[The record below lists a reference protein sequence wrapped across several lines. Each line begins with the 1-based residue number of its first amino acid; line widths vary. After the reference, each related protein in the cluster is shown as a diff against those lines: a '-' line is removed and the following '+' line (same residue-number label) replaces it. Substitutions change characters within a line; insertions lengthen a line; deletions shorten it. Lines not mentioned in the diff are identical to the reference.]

1 MNGDRFFM
9 DTSFVIAQV
18 SQKDAFHNSA
28 TNLLPR
34 VRVAREIWLHDGILI
49 EVADELSNKN
59 RREIAVGFID
69 RSYNTANTH
78 VVPLSR
84 DLIVRAVELYQ
95 NRPDKDWGLTDCI
108 SFTVMRDH
116 NLTEAL
122 TSDHHFE
129 QAGFRALLRE
139 PVEKR

>member
-1 MNGDRFFM
+1 M
-9 DTSFVIAQV
+9 DTSFVIAEV
-18 SQKDAFHNSA
+18 NKKDTFHSYA
-28 TNLLPR
+28 TVWLPR
-34 VRVAREIWLHDGILI
+34 VHTAKEIWLHDGILI
-49 EVADELSNKN
+49 EVADGLSGVN
-59 RREIAVGFID
+59 RKGAADFIE
-69 RSYNTANTH
+69 RSYNTPNTH

-84 DLIVRAVELYQ
+84 DLIVRAVELYR

-129 QAGFRALLRE
+129 QAGFRSLLRE
-139 PVEKR
+139 QVEKS

>member
-18 SQKDAFHNSA
+18 SKRDSFHNSA

-34 VRVAREIWLHDGILI
+34 VRAAREIWLHDGILI

-69 RSYNTANTH
+69 RSYNMANTH
-78 VVPLSR
+78 VVSLSR
-84 DLIVRAVELYQ
+84 DLIVRAVELYR

-108 SFTVMRDH
+108 SFTVMQHH

-129 QAGFRALLRE
+129 QAGFRAVLRE
-139 PVEKR
+139 HTEKI

>member
-59 RREIAVGFID
+59 RREIAVGFIN
-69 RSYNTANTH
+69 RSYNMANTH

-84 DLIVRAVELYQ
+84 DLIARGVELY
-95 NRPDKDWGLTDCI
+95 RLY
-108 SFTVMRDH
+108 
-116 NLTEAL
+116 
-122 TSDHHFE
+122 
-129 QAGFRALLRE
+129 
-139 PVEKR
+139 